1 MKTKKASESYTFKT
15 EMVLPNDTNTLGN
28 LMGGKLMHWIDI
40 IAAISAQKASN
51 RTVVTASVDNIS
63 FNSPILLGEIVELEA
78 QVTRAFN
85 SSMEVWVSVKA
96 TDLRTGNCRP
106 CNTAYLTF
114 VAVDQ
119 NGNPIPV
126 TQVEPE
132 GKMEE
137 TRFEEAL
144 QRREMRLFLAGR
156 IELDESTELK
166 KILRKS

>member
-1 MKTKKASESYTFKT
+1 
-15 EMVLPNDTNTLGN
+15 MVLPNDTNTLGN

-40 IAAISAQKASN
+40 IAAIAAQKASN
-51 RTVVTASVDNIS
+51 RTVVTASVDSIS

-78 QVTRAFN
+78 QVTRAFTT
-85 SSMEVWVSVKA
+85 SMEIRVNVKA
-96 TDLRTGNCRP
+96 TNLTTGASRP
-106 CNTAYLTF
+106 CNEAFLTF

-126 TQVEPE
+126 NKIEPE
-132 GKMEE
+132 GKVEK
-137 TRFEEAL
+137 TRYEEAL

-156 IELDESTELK
+156 IDLDESKELK